1 MPSPVSK
8 IWSYQKNYQ
17 KNPRKNLDVH
27 SHLRGSSVQD
37 NRLPPHAE
45 RVLYTTYIMG
55 CPPSAPPADFTCLI
69 RSTGTNYHVIAS
81 VASAHVR
88 PIRRQSEVNSTSNDS
103 TNQGTNTVQSIH
115 PQDAVA
121 DNGIPPCP
129 WSICKGRVPLPW
141 P

>member
-1 MPSPVSK
+1 MCTRIYVDRPYKTIASRPTQNGYCIPPTSWVV
-8 IWSYQKNYQ
+8 
-17 KNPRKNLDVH
+17 PRAL
-27 SHLRGSSVQD
+27 HLLISR
-37 NRLPPHAE
+37 A
-45 RVLYTTYIMG
+45 
-55 CPPSAPPADFTCLI
+55 LI